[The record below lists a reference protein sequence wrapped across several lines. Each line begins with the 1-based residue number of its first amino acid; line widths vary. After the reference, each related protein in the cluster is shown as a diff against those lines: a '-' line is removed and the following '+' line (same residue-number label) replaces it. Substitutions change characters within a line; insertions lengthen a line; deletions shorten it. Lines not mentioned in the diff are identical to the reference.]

1 MLSSSSD
8 DSHSFNEDSD
18 MNDLEDLDEMSTIE
32 VMSHCNPCP
41 SSSSSL
47 TPPPQYKS
55 SAFNQRKDDFELA
68 QPLSGTT
75 HNDKISIPFSESYC

>member
-18 MNDLEDLDEMSTIE
+18 LNDLEDLDEMSTIE

-47 TPPPQYKS
+47 TPLPQYKS

-68 QPLSGTT
+68 QPLSGSK